1 MKKFALIGVSGYIA
15 PRHLKAI
22 SDTNNDLLAA
32 FDKFDSAGILDS
44 YFPDADFFKEIE
56 QFDRHLDALRRK
68 GTPVDYVSICS
79 PNYLHDSHA
88 RFALRNNAD
97 AIVEQ
102 PLALNPWDLEA
113 LEELE
118 NETGNRVYNILQLR
132 LHPAIAALRE
142 KIKSGDENT
151 IHDVD
156 LTFLTSRGNWYFSS
170 WKGEKEKSGGVA
182 THIGISFFD
191 MLTWIFGRVQE
202 NIVHISQPDRAAG
215 LLYLERARVRWMLS
229 VNYDA
234 IPDEL
239 KKQNKRSYRSIT
251 VDGTEIEFSEG
262 FGDLHTRSYDEILR
276 GNGFGIAD
284 AMPSVQLAHDIR
296 FAKPEG
302 KKGEYH
308 PFLDK

>member
-44 YFPDADFFKEIE
+44 YFPDADFFTEIE

-97 AIVEQ
+97 AIVER

-142 KIKSGDENT
+142 KNK
-151 IHDVD
+151 
-156 LTFLTSRGNWYFSS
+156 
-170 WKGEKEKSGGVA
+170 
-182 THIGISFFD
+182 IG
-191 MLTWIFGRVQE
+191 R
-202 NIVHISQPDRAAG
+202 
-215 LLYLERARVRWMLS
+215 
-229 VNYDA
+229 
-234 IPDEL
+234 
-239 KKQNKRSYRSIT
+239 
-251 VDGTEIEFSEG
+251 
-262 FGDLHTRSYDEILR
+262 
-276 GNGFGIAD
+276 
-284 AMPSVQLAHDIR
+284 
-296 FAKPEG
+296 
-302 KKGEYH
+302 
-308 PFLDK
+308 